1 MSSGF
6 HIARLR
12 LPRRTG
18 RVPFPLRTF
27 SVAPLCMAIDAI
39 ERELLRLARGRLDGS
54 FVKTLALVRQLVTV
68 DATYWRVAAWNRFVE
83 RKRKVMAWARR
94 AGAEGEA
101 ARGEL
106 VEALGG
112 VAACERW
119 ERRAAGLAAFP
130 NRAPREARPD
140 WYWTFKAEE
149 RAARENRTRETLTDE
164 APGRARGCG
173 KTLGRGRVEVHG
185 EVVSVRLPALPSR
198 VGMARKACTPR
209 GNTRAASP
217 ALDDAPVPV
226 WPCEVLEGAVHDA
239 VMARV
244 AEAVAEKDAELARQ
258 AAAKREPTRWNERGG
273 APVRMAGHAS
283 NEPLYAALHGKR
295 ADP

>member
-1 MSSGF
+1 MSFGF
-6 HIARLR
+6 NIRMPR

-18 RVPFPLRTF
+18 TAPFP
-27 SVAPLCMAIDAI
+27 VASLPVAGLLVAIDAL
-39 ERELLRLARGRLDGS
+39 EREVLRLQRGRQDGG
-54 FVKTLALVRQLVTV
+54 FRRTLALVRQLVGV
-68 DATYWRVAAWNRFVE
+68 DAAYWRVAAWNRFVE
-83 RKRKVMAWARR
+83 RKRRVL
-94 AGAEGEA
+94 EA
-101 ARGEL
+101 LERDGVGYRERL
-106 VEALGG
+106 LESLGG

-130 NRAPREARPD
+130 NRAPREARPE
-140 WYWTFKAEE
+140 WYWAFKAEE
-149 RAARENRTRETLTDE
+149 RAARENGTRETLTDE

-226 WPCEVLEGAVHDA
+226 WPREVLEGAVHDA

-258 AAAKREPTRWNERGG
+258 AAAKREPKRRNERGG